1 MDPGCDLF
9 AQFRHLIGQEC
20 SQTRIV
26 SGWQTAPVYGKRFT
40 TKDTTAARRTELP
53 DTGEN
58 DLTSFISSTLSNP
71 DSDVVRVRRRAR
83 HRIESDR
90 GNAKPFEIKRHRL
103 GEFLIQGGSPEPS
116 ICDLEASV

>member
-1 MDPGCDLF
+1 MLEKTAVFGFASLLAVEPGRNLF

-26 SGWQTAPVYGKRFT
+26 SGLPTAPVYGKRFT
-40 TKDTTAARRTELP
+40 TKDTTAARGTKLP

-71 DSDVVRVRRRAR
+71 DSDVVRVRRLAR
-83 HRIESDR
+83 HRIESYR
-90 GNAKPFEIKRHRL
+90 R
-103 GEFLIQGGSPEPS
+103 
-116 ICDLEASV
+116 